1 MVNLRV
7 PPLRER
13 REDVPL
19 LARAFISRFNRELNR
34 DPPVAGL
41 SAEAESLL
49 LAYAWPGNVRE
60 LENAMERAV
69 LLADEPLILPA
80 NLPERLWAASPPGPT
95 GAAAAEG
102 QLLQAGG
109 DLSLKRAIRELEES
123 YIRAAL
129 RKTKETARGRRS
141 YWTSVTGHSST
152 KSRSTESIR
161 TQRRSGVESKTPSGN
176 WTHRRA
182 FDGTRLRPEN
192 RASATVLRGPALLMV
207 WGSRPSGGQAG
218 SRHFLGGVD
227 GQCYAGCLST
237 ESRMA
242 KGKLVL
248 GLDIGSTSIKMILL
262 KEQRKRGEVIYALQ
276 SFGMKPLPPE
286 AIVDGALMNSTA
298 IVQAVQDLMSELK
311 VKGKDV
317 AIGVSGHSVIIK
329 KIQMPRMSQ
338 DELEESIQWEAE
350 QYIPFDVK
358 DVNIDT
364 QILDGGGNDATGQ
377 MDVLLVAAKKDM
389 INDYTTVVSEAGLAP
404 VVVDVDAFA
413 VQNMFSVNYDVPDRE
428 TVVLI
433 NAGASVV
440 NINIIS
446 NGATVFTRDVTIGGN
461 QFTEEIQKQL
471 NVSYEEAEAL
481 KIGGN
486 GADADAVVPQDV
498 ERVLSSVAEQVA
510 GEIQRSLDFY
520 AGTAAD
526 SNFSKVYLS
535 GGTAKIPA
543 LFKTIEART
552 GVPVEILNPFRKIE
566 VDNRKFD
573 PAFIM
578 DVAPMAAVAVGLALR
593 RPGDKLA

>member
-1 MVNLRV
+1 
-7 PPLRER
+7 
-13 REDVPL
+13 
-19 LARAFISRFNRELNR
+19 
-34 DPPVAGL
+34 
-41 SAEAESLL
+41 
-49 LAYAWPGNVRE
+49 
-60 LENAMERAV
+60 
-69 LLADEPLILPA
+69 
-80 NLPERLWAASPPGPT
+80 
-95 GAAAAEG
+95 
-102 QLLQAGG
+102 
-109 DLSLKRAIRELEES
+109 
-123 YIRAAL
+123 
-129 RKTKETARGRRS
+129 
-141 YWTSVTGHSST
+141 
-152 KSRSTESIR
+152 
-161 TQRRSGVESKTPSGN
+161 
-176 WTHRRA
+176 
-182 FDGTRLRPEN
+182 
-192 RASATVLRGPALLMV
+192 
-207 WGSRPSGGQAG
+207 
-218 SRHFLGGVD
+218 
-227 GQCYAGCLST
+227 
-237 ESRMA
+237 MA
-242 KGKLVL
+242 KGKLAL

-262 KEQRKRGEVIYALQ
+262 KEQRKRGEVGFALQ

-298 IVQAVQDLMSELK
+298 IVQAVQELMSELK

-413 VQNMFSVNYDVPDRE
+413 VQNMFSVNYDLPEKE

-440 NINIIS
+440 NINIIA
-446 NGATVFTRDVTIGGN
+446 NGVTVFTRDVTIGGN

-486 GADADAVVPQDV
+486 SADADAVVPQEV

>member
-1 MVNLRV
+1 
-7 PPLRER
+7 
-13 REDVPL
+13 
-19 LARAFISRFNRELNR
+19 
-34 DPPVAGL
+34 
-41 SAEAESLL
+41 
-49 LAYAWPGNVRE
+49 
-60 LENAMERAV
+60 
-69 LLADEPLILPA
+69 
-80 NLPERLWAASPPGPT
+80 
-95 GAAAAEG
+95 
-102 QLLQAGG
+102 
-109 DLSLKRAIRELEES
+109 
-123 YIRAAL
+123 
-129 RKTKETARGRRS
+129 
-141 YWTSVTGHSST
+141 
-152 KSRSTESIR
+152 
-161 TQRRSGVESKTPSGN
+161 
-176 WTHRRA
+176 
-182 FDGTRLRPEN
+182 
-192 RASATVLRGPALLMV
+192 
-207 WGSRPSGGQAG
+207 
-218 SRHFLGGVD
+218 
-227 GQCYAGCLST
+227 
-237 ESRMA
+237 MA
-242 KGKLVL
+242 KGKLAL

-262 KEQRKRGEVIYALQ
+262 KEQRKRGEVGFALQ

-298 IVQAVQDLMSELK
+298 IVQAVQELMSELK

-338 DELEESIQWEAE
+338 EELEESIQWEAE

-413 VQNMFSVNYDVPDRE
+413 VQNMFSVNYDLPEKE

-440 NINIIS
+440 NINIIA
-446 NGATVFTRDVTIGGN
+446 NGVTVFTRDVTIGGN

-486 GADADAVVPQDV
+486 RADADAVVPQEV

-526 SNFSKVYLS
+526 SNFTKVYLS